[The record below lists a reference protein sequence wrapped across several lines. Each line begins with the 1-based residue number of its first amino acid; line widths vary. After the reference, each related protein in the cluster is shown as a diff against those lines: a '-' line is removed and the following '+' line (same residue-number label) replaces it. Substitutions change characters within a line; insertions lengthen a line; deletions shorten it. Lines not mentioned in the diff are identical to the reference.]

1 MVMAAEIGIT
11 VEALQRWVRRDDK
24 ARKPARTGRPEA
36 IPAAARWKLRT
47 CYLKHYKQWGPRV
60 LREWARRQG
69 LGSWSATTIAGVIA
83 DLRDEPI
90 ARPPTIRYEIV
101 GSNVMW
107 SEDGTGFKE
116 RGRKKELVVAQDE
129 HARFKVGHELVAG
142 PADEDAVHRNLE
154 AAFARYGA
162 PLVLKHDG
170 GSIFHGQRIQALL
183 HRHRVTEL
191 TGPRHYPQYN
201 GKKERS
207 MRDIK
212 SYERAMRRHGRRSTL
227 RQRISAALNDLNE
240 DRPRPVLGGRT
251 ARQAFE
257 RDRIRL
263 PDRHAF
269 IDEVNRTERQ
279 LNETATTRA
288 ERDSARRRAVEQVLL
303 AYGLMKHTGDVSH
316 NFAATEG
323 AN

>member
-1 MVMAAEIGIT
+1 MSVELGIT
-11 VEALQRWVRRDDK
+11 VEALQRWIRRDDEDH
-24 ARKPARTGRPEA
+24 KPARTGRPEA
-36 IPAAARWKLRT
+36 IPAAARWKLRA

-69 LGSWSATTIAGVIA
+69 LGCWSATTIAGVIA
-83 DLRDEPI
+83 DLRDEPQEK
-90 ARPPTIRYEIV
+90 PPPIRYEIT

-107 SEDGTGFKE
+107 SEDGTGFKD

-129 HARFKVGHELVAG
+129 HARFKVGYELVDG

-183 HRHRVTEL
+183 HRNRVTEL

-212 SYERAMRRHGRRSTL
+212 SFERAMRRHGRRSTL
-227 RQRISAALNDLNE
+227 PQRIKAAVHDLNE

-263 PDRHAF
+263 PNREAF
-269 IDEVNRTERQ
+269 IEEVNRTERR
-279 LNETATTRA
+279 LHETATTRA
-288 ERDSARRRAVEQVLL
+288 ERESARRRAVEQVLL
-303 AYGLMKHTGDVSH
+303 ANGLMKNTGDVSH
-316 NFAATEG
+316 NFEAAGGT
-323 AN
+323 N

>member
-1 MVMAAEIGIT
+1 MAQETGIT
-11 VEALQRWVRRDDK
+11 VEALQRWVRRDDED
-24 ARKPARTGRPEA
+24 RDQVRIGRPQA
-36 IPAAARWKLRT
+36 IPAAARWKLRA

-60 LREWARRQG
+60 LREWAQRQG

-83 DLRDEPI
+83 DLRDEPQEK
-90 ARPPTIRYEIV
+90 PPTIRYEIV

-116 RGRKKELVVAQDE
+116 RGRKQELVVAQDE
-129 HARFKVGHELVAG
+129 HARFKVGHELVGG

-170 GSIFHGQRIQALL
+170 GSMFHGRRIQALL
-183 HRHRVTEL
+183 HKHRVTEL

-212 SYERAMRRHGRRSTL
+212 SFERAMRQHGRRSTL
-227 RQRISAALNDLNE
+227 RQRVDTAIRDLNE
-240 DRPRPVLGGRT
+240 DRPRPVLGGST
-251 ARQAFE
+251 ARHAFE

-263 PDRHAF
+263 PDRQTF
-269 IDEVNRTERQ
+269 IEEVNRTERQ

-303 AYGLMKHTGDVSH
+303 AYGLMKNTGDVSH
-316 NFAATEG
+316 NFDAAERT
-323 AN
+323 N

>member
-1 MVMAAEIGIT
+1 MAGAKTSASPFAPAG
-11 VEALQRWVRRDDK
+11 RRS
-24 ARKPARTGRPEA
+24 
-36 IPAAARWKLRT
+36 IPAAARWKLRA
-47 CYLKHYKQWGPRV
+47 CYLDHYKQWGPRV

-69 LGSWSATTIAGVIA
+69 LGTWSATTIAAVIA
-83 DLRDEPI
+83 DLRDEPQEK
-90 ARPPTIRYEIV
+90 PPTVRYEIV

-107 SEDGTGFKE
+107 SEDGTGFKD

-129 HARFKVGHELVAG
+129 HARFKVGYELVDG

-170 GSIFHGQRIQALL
+170 GSIFHGQRIRALL
-183 HRHRVTEL
+183 RKHQVTEL

-212 SYERAMRRHGRRSTL
+212 SFERAMRRHGRPSTL
-227 RQRISAALNDLNE
+227 RQRIDAAVHDLN
-240 DRPRPVLGGRT
+240 RGPSASGARWTYRSSRSSSRIGSRSPT
-251 ARQAFE
+251 ARYSSK
-257 RDRIRL
+257 
-263 PDRHAF
+263 
-269 IDEVNRTERQ
+269 EVNRTERQ
-279 LNETATTRA
+279 LHDAATTRA

-303 AYGLMKHTGDVSH
+303 AYGLMKNTGDVSH
-316 NFAATEG
+316 NFEAAEG
-323 AN
+323 TK